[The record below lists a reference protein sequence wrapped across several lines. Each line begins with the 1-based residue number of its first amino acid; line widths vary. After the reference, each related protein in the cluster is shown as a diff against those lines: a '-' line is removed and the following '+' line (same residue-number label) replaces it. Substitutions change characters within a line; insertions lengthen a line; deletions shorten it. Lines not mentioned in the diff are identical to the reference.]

1 MAKLSIMGLYN
12 FNESVFDGF
21 KVPEGVDRQTC
32 INEIVLECAELEV
45 IYPSFNTMKLAISNW
60 SKIELPIWNRLNNTE
75 LLKYNPLWNVDGD
88 VIETRS
94 VERAKT
100 GTNNQN
106 LEGSEEGE
114 NSDSRTISGSDQT
127 SGTSETTT
135 SKPGYNSNDLVI
147 TEKQNG
153 TTSGTST
160 TSTTDAGSGTNSV
173 ARSQQITG
181 SDSENETVGETLH
194 TRRTGNIGV
203 TSSQQLLREERDVA
217 VFSTIK
223 YIVNS
228 FKKRF
233 CLLVY

>member
-60 SKIELPIWNRLNNTE
+60 SKIELPIWNRLYNTE

-135 SKPGYNSNDLVI
+135 SKPGYNSSDLVI

-160 TSTTDAGSGTNSV
+160 TTSTDAGSGTNSV

-194 TRRTGNIGV
+194 TRRTGNIGL
-203 TSSQQLLREERDVA
+203 TSSQQLLTEERNVA
-217 VFSTIK
+217 TFSTIK

>member
-12 FNESVFDGF
+12 FNESIFDGF

-60 SKIELPIWNRLNNTE
+60 SKIELPIWNRLYNTE

-135 SKPGYNSNDLVI
+135 SKPGYNSSDLVI

-217 VFSTIK
+217 TFSTIK

>member
-21 KVPEGVDRQTC
+21 KVPEGVDRQAC

-60 SKIELPIWNRLNNTE
+60 SKIELPIWNRLYNTE

-160 TSTTDAGSGTNSV
+160 TTSTDAGSGTNSL

-203 TSSQQLLREERDVA
+203 TSSQQLLTEERNVA
-217 VFSTIK
+217 TFSTIK